1 MPTGVVILPLRGR
14 RFAGAHKP
22 ACSAGKTSL
31 SPVIDGFIAGQEN
44 ALIAGVIGKFL
55 SAIESP
61 DDRPN
66 QEKQWL
72 ARRAPLL
79 LLGPTGC
86 GKTHLAR
93 GVAELWHGKFG
104 ADKVAYLTA
113 SDFHRQF
120 ADAMGDQ
127 RTEAVRA
134 ELRSCQL
141 VVIEDL
147 DRLSQADYLQHELVM
162 LLDALAAS
170 GGVLLATATKPLVQA
185 VGFTRPVLSRFA
197 GGLNVELARLERAAR
212 AELVVRTFQALGWP
226 YELAAVE
233 LLAEELSGDAGE
245 IFQIAT
251 RLTAACRGRQPVS
264 VALVRTVLAAKAAE
278 PSLPLAELARIVGNY
293 CGVTLKML
301 TSSSRRKT
309 VVLARALTIYL
320 ARRHTPLS
328 FEEIGRYFGGRDHT
342 TIMHNQQRIERE
354 RLTDPLIAAAL
365 RVLESRVVGR
375 N

>member
-1 MPTGVVILPLRGR
+1 MPTGVVTLPLRGR
-14 RFAGAHKP
+14 RFAGAQK
-22 ACSAGKTSL
+22 SAGKAAL
-31 SPVIDGFIAGQEN
+31 SPAIDGFIAGQEN
-44 ALIAGVIGKFL
+44 TLVVGVIGKFL
-55 SAIESP
+55 AAVDSAE
-61 DDRPN
+61 DR
-66 QEKQWL
+66 QWL

-79 LLGPTGC
+79 ILGPTGC

-93 GVAELWHGKFG
+93 GVAELWHSKFG
-104 ADKVAYLTA
+104 AEKVAYLTA

-120 ADAMGDQ
+120 SDAMRDQ
-127 RTEAVRA
+127 RTEAVRN
-134 ELRSCQL
+134 ELRCCQL

-162 LLDALAAS
+162 LLDSLSSA
-170 GGVLLATATKPLVQA
+170 GGVMLATATKPLVQA

-197 GGLNVELARLERAAR
+197 GGLTVELARLERPAR
-212 AELVVRTFQALGWP
+212 AELIVRTFQALGWP
-226 YELAAVE
+226 YEVAAVE

-245 IFQIAT
+245 IFQVAS
-251 RLTAACRGRQPVS
+251 RLTGACQRRQAVS
-264 VALVRTVLAAKAAE
+264 VALVRTMLAEKNAE
-278 PSLPLAELARIVGNY
+278 PSLPLAELARIVGGY

-320 ARRHTPLS
+320 ARQHTPLS

-354 RLTDPLIAAAL
+354 RHTDPLIAAAL
-365 RVLESRVVGR
+365 RDLETRLVGR
-375 N
+375 V

>member
-1 MPTGVVILPLRGR
+1 MPTGVVTLPLRGR
-14 RFAGAHKP
+14 RFAGAQKS
-22 ACSAGKTSL
+22 ANSAGKTAP

-44 ALIAGVIGKFL
+44 TLVAGVIGKFL
-55 SAIESP
+55 GGVESP
-61 DDRPN
+61 DDR
-66 QEKQWL
+66 QWL

-104 ADKVAYLTA
+104 AEKVAYLTA

-120 ADAMGDQ
+120 SDAMRDQ

-162 LLDALAAS
+162 LLDALAPSGATG

-197 GGLNVELARLERAAR
+197 GGLTVELARLQRCPRGTDCADVPSAWLALRTCGGGTVGRGAVGRCGRDFSNRHAAHR
-212 AELVVRTFQALGWP
+212 RLPWP
-226 YELAAVE
+226 ATGV
-233 LLAEELSGDAGE
+233 GGAGSH
-245 IFQIAT
+245 F
-251 RLTAACRGRQPVS
+251 
-264 VALVRTVLAAKAAE
+264 
-278 PSLPLAELARIVGNY
+278 
-293 CGVTLKML
+293 
-301 TSSSRRKT
+301 
-309 VVLARALTIYL
+309 
-320 ARRHTPLS
+320 ARR
-328 FEEIGRYFGGRDHT
+328 
-342 TIMHNQQRIERE
+342 
-354 RLTDPLIAAAL
+354 
-365 RVLESRVVGR
+365 
-375 N
+375 

>member
-1 MPTGVVILPLRGR
+1 MPTGVVTLPLRGR
-14 RFAGAHKP
+14 RFAGAQKSAPKP
-22 ACSAGKTSL
+22 TQG
-31 SPVIDGFIAGQEN
+31 PVIDGFIAGQEN
-44 ALIAGVIGKFL
+44 TLVAGVIGKFL
-55 SAIESP
+55 AAVESP
-61 DDRPN
+61 EER
-66 QEKQWL
+66 EWL

-93 GVAELWHGKFG
+93 GVAELWHAKFG

-120 ADAMGDQ
+120 SDAMGDQ
-127 RTEAVRA
+127 RTAAVRN

-147 DRLSQADYLQHELVM
+147 DRLSQADYLQHELAM
-162 LLDALAAS
+162 LLDALATA

-197 GGLNVELARLERAAR
+197 GGLTVELARLQRAAR
-212 AELVVRTFQALGWP
+212 AELIVRTFQAIGWP
-226 YELAAVE
+226 YEVAAVE
-233 LLAEELSGDAGE
+233 LLAAELSGDAGE
-245 IFQIAT
+245 IFQVAT
-251 RLTAACRGRQPVS
+251 RLTAACRGRQPVT
-264 VALVRTVLAAKAAE
+264 VTLVRNILAERSAE
-278 PSLPLAELARIVGNY
+278 PSLPLAELARIVGSY

-320 ARRHTPLS
+320 ARQHTPLS

-354 RLTDPLIAAAL
+354 RHTDPLIAAAL
-365 RVLESRVVGR
+365 RDLECRLAGRV
-375 N
+375 